1 MNPKAEFKNRTWL
14 QLKNRLAIQAGVLLL
29 CLAAAS
35 GRAQTFTTLYS
46 FTKCHTNWFIN
57 TNSDGALPYASLA
70 LSGNTLYGTTFA
82 GGSSGAGTVFRVNT
96 DGTGFTN
103 LHTFGT
109 GNDGS
114 GPQAGLILSGN
125 ALYGTT
131 YEGGSWRNG
140 TVFRVNTDGTGFT
153 NLHNFTL
160 ISGTYPSYSNSDGA
174 NPRAG
179 LILSGNTLY
188 GTTYIGGS
196 GDSGTVFKIN
206 TNGMNFTTLHSF
218 TPADFPPYENS
229 DGANPCA
236 GLILSGNILYGTA
249 CNGGSSGV
257 GTVFKVNTDG
267 TGFTSL
273 YSFTAQSAD
282 YPMPNSDGASPCA
295 GLILSGNTLYGTTYQ
310 GGSSGVGT
318 VFKINTDGTG
328 FTNLHNFIGAGGTQ
342 PQAGLILSG
351 NTLYGTTSLYG
362 TVFMV
367 KTNGTG
373 FTILHDFF
381 ASEEGSPQAGL
392 ILSGNTLYGTTLDG
406 GSSDWGSVFSLSIT
420 PPSILIFPQT
430 QTVEIGSAVDLTMGV
445 AGDPVLT
452 YEWFFNGTN
461 CISCSQNYSLELTN
475 VQCSQ
480 SGSYTVIVTNLF
492 GSVTSAPAMLNV
504 ITPVAHKPVPCV
516 QVMGQTGSLLNV
528 DYANSL
534 SPPANW
540 TTLGFVT
547 LTSTSQ
553 YCFDV
558 TLPIPT
564 QRFYRVWQ
572 TGTPSAVPS
581 LNPPVMVPAITLTG
595 NVGDSLE
602 LDCINQFGPTNA
614 WVMLDTITLTNTSQ
628 LYFDVSAVGQS
639 PRLYRMVPVP

>member
-1 MNPKAEFKNRTWL
+1 
-14 QLKNRLAIQAGVLLL
+14 
-29 CLAAAS
+29 
-35 GRAQTFTTLYS
+35 
-46 FTKCHTNWFIN
+46 
-57 TNSDGALPYASLA
+57 
-70 LSGNTLYGTTFA
+70 
-82 GGSSGAGTVFRVNT
+82 
-96 DGTGFTN
+96 
-103 LHTFGT
+103 
-109 GNDGS
+109 
-114 GPQAGLILSGN
+114 
-125 ALYGTT
+125 
-131 YEGGSWRNG
+131 
-140 TVFRVNTDGTGFT
+140 
-153 NLHNFTL
+153 
-160 ISGTYPSYSNSDGA
+160 
-174 NPRAG
+174 
-179 LILSGNTLY
+179 
-188 GTTYIGGS
+188 
-196 GDSGTVFKIN
+196 
-206 TNGMNFTTLHSF
+206 
-218 TPADFPPYENS
+218 
-229 DGANPCA
+229 
-236 GLILSGNILYGTA
+236 
-249 CNGGSSGV
+249 
-257 GTVFKVNTDG
+257 
-267 TGFTSL
+267 
-273 YSFTAQSAD
+273 
-282 YPMPNSDGASPCA
+282 
-295 GLILSGNTLYGTTYQ
+295 
-310 GGSSGVGT
+310 VGT